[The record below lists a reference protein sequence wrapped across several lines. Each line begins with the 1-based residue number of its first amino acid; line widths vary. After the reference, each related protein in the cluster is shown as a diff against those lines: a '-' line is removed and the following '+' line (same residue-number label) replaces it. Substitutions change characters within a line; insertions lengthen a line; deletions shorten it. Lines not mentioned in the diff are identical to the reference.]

1 MFDTLTLL
9 AQSDNMGPFAF
20 MANMMVNLVILVISW
35 VICGI
40 TLSTIARKTGTPN
53 EIWAWIPI
61 LNILLMLQIA
71 DLPIWYIILFFVP
84 CVNLFVV
91 IYTWWKICEKRG
103 KPGPISL
110 LMLVPC
116 VGFVVPFYVAF
127 SD

>member
-20 MANMMVNLVILVISW
+20 MANMMVNLVVVVICW
-35 VICGI
+35 VIGGI

-84 CVNLFVV
+84 CVNLFVI

-116 VGFVVPFYVAF
+116 VGFFVPFYVAF
-127 SD
+127 AD